1 MTADSTA
8 ADTTAETTGD
18 AAALAE
24 AQVARVANDP
34 AGRLG
39 LFHELYAP
47 ADGRSR
53 APHLPYRRAAHAF
66 MSWQLRR
73 GLLEPLDAPVP
84 GSPWWRAVNARLL
97 RDTAEA
103 RALAAGHD
111 GSPSSDS
118 VAAAVEFIR
127 RPSAR
132 RWYRAHNHSIVSAY
146 LAHRDLADQ
155 EGRVERFFINL
166 ALVRVLYAH
175 ALVAAPRLALGP
187 FAPVAPPLGDPRL
200 GMTAIFLSLSRV
212 LPATYPVGDDVRRF
226 IDDEHSFG
234 HLLDVGVIQPRI
246 GRLYDWS
253 AGELGIRALRDLV
266 DEGVPAYAWGV
277 SDHDASH
284 DPWRPRPSR
293 TARLARVVVR

>member
-1 MTADSTA
+1 MTADSAT
-8 ADTTAETTGD
+8 ADTAGD
-18 AAALAE
+18 AAALAT
-24 AQVARVANDP
+24 AQVARVADDP
-34 AGRLG
+34 RGRLA
-39 LFHELYAP
+39 LLHELYASP
-47 ADGRSR
+47 NGRSR

-73 GLLEPLDAPVP
+73 GLLEPLDAATP
-84 GSPWWRAVNARLL
+84 GSPWWRAVNAHLL
-97 RDTAEA
+97 QDTAEA
-103 RALAAGHD
+103 RALAAGHG

-118 VAAAVEFIR
+118 VQAAVEFIR

-146 LAHRDLADQ
+146 LAHRDLAER

-226 IDDEHSFG
+226 VEDEHSFG
-234 HLLDVGVIQPRI
+234 HLLDVGVIQPRVD
-246 GRLYDWS
+246 RLYDWS
-253 AGELGIRALRDLV
+253 AGELGIKALRGLV
-266 DEGVPAYAWGV
+266 SGGVPTYAW
-277 SDHDASH
+277 SAADDHGDH
-284 DPWRPRPSR
+284 DPWRPQPSR

>member
-1 MTADSTA
+1 MTADSA
-8 ADTTAETTGD
+8 ATDTTATTGN
-18 AAALAE
+18 AAALA
-24 AQVARVANDP
+24 ASQVARVADDP
-34 AGRLG
+34 EGRLA
-39 LFHELYAP
+39 LLHELYASHN
-47 ADGRSR
+47 GRGR
-53 APHLPYRRAAHAF
+53 DRHLPYRRAAHAF

-73 GLLEPLDAPVP
+73 GLLEPLDAATP

-97 RDTAEA
+97 HDTAEA
-103 RALAAGHD
+103 RALAAGRA
-111 GSPSSDS
+111 GSPSSHS
-118 VAAAVEFIR
+118 VAAGLEFMS

-146 LAHRDLADQ
+146 LAHWNLAEQ

-226 IDDEHSFG
+226 VADEHSFG

-246 GRLYDWS
+246 DRLYQWS
-253 AGELGIRALRDLV
+253 ADELGIPALRDLV
-266 DEGVPAYAWGV
+266 SGGVPTYAWGHA
-277 SDHDASH
+277 DD
-284 DPWRPRPSR
+284 DPAGDLWRPRPSR
-293 TARLARVVVR
+293 TARLARAVVR

>member
-1 MTADSTA
+1 MTADSTTGEAAAWA
-8 ADTTAETTGD
+8 AD
-18 AAALAE
+18 
-24 AQVARVANDP
+24 QVARVEDDP
-34 AGRLG
+34 HGRLM
-39 LFHELYAP
+39 LLHALYSSP
-47 ADGRSR
+47 DGGRGR
-53 APHLPYRRAAHAF
+53 HLPYRRAAHAF

-73 GLLEPLDAPVP
+73 GLLEPLDAAAP

-103 RALAAGHD
+103 RALADGHR
-111 GSPSSDS
+111 GTPSSDS
-118 VAAAVEFIR
+118 VAVGLEFIH

-146 LAHRDLADQ
+146 LAHRNLAERED
-155 EGRVERFFINL
+155 RIERFFINL

-187 FAPVAPPLGDPRL
+187 FAAVAPPLGDPRL

-226 IDDEHSFG
+226 VEAEHSFG

-246 GRLYDWS
+246 ERLYDWS
-253 AGELGIRALRDLV
+253 AAELGISALRGLV
-266 DEGVPAYAWGV
+266 ADDVPAYAWRQVDDESSG
-277 SDHDASH
+277 
-284 DPWRPRPSR
+284 DPWRPVPSR
-293 TARLARVVVR
+293 VARVARVIVR

>member
-1 MTADSTA
+1 MTTERAAEAA
-8 ADTTAETTGD
+8 ADW
-18 AAALAE
+18 AA
-24 AQVARVANDP
+24 AQVAEVVDDP
-34 AGRLG
+34 LGRLA
-39 LFHELYAP
+39 LLHQLYASQN
-47 ADGRSR
+47 GRGR
-53 APHLPYRRAAHAF
+53 DRHLPYRRAAHAF

-73 GLLEPLDAPVP
+73 GLLEPPDASAP

-97 RDTAEA
+97 HDTAEA
-103 RALAAGHD
+103 RALAAGHR

-118 VAAAVEFIR
+118 VQAGLEFVR

-146 LAHRDLADQ
+146 LAHQGLAER

-212 LPATYPVGDDVRRF
+212 LPATYPVGDDVLRF
-226 IDDEHSFG
+226 VEDEHSFG
-234 HLLDVGVIQPRI
+234 HLLDVGVIQPRVD
-246 GRLYDWS
+246 RLYQWS
-253 AGELGIRALRDLV
+253 AHELGIPEMAGLV
-266 DEGVPAYAWGV
+266 SEGVPTYAWAR
-277 SDHDASH
+277 SDDAQGH

-293 TARLARVVVR
+293 TARLARAVVR

>member
-1 MTADSTA
+1 MTADSTTA
-8 ADTTAETTGD
+8 NTTED
-18 AAALAE
+18 AAALA
-24 AQVARVANDP
+24 AAKVARVADDP
-34 AGRLG
+34 AGRLA
-39 LFHELYAP
+39 LLHELYASP
-47 ADGRSR
+47 TGRR
-53 APHLPYRRAAHAF
+53 RQRHLPYRRAAHAF

-73 GLLEPLDAPVP
+73 GLLEPLDAPTP
-84 GSPWWRAVNARLL
+84 GSAWWRAVNARLL
-97 RDTAEA
+97 HDTAEA
-103 RALAAGHD
+103 RALADGGA

-118 VAAAVEFIR
+118 VAAGLEFMG

-146 LAHRDLADQ
+146 LAHRDLAER

-226 IDDEHSFG
+226 VDDEHSFG
-234 HLLDVGVIQPRI
+234 HLLDIGVIQPRVD
-246 GRLYDWS
+246 RLYHWS
-253 AGELGIRALRDLV
+253 ADELGIPALRGLV
-266 DEGVPAYAWGV
+266 SGGVPTYAWGHAG
-277 SDHDASH
+277 D
-284 DPWRPRPSR
+284 DPAGDLWRPRPSR
-293 TARLARVVVR
+293 TARLARAVVR

>member
-1 MTADSTA
+1 MTADRAT
-8 ADTTAETTGD
+8 ADTAGD
-18 AAALAE
+18 ASALAT
-24 AQVARVANDP
+24 AQVARVADDP
-34 AGRLG
+34 RGRLA
-39 LFHELYAP
+39 LLHELYAST
-47 ADGRSR
+47 DGGSR

-73 GLLEPLDAPVP
+73 GLLEPLDAPTP

-97 RDTAEA
+97 QDTAEA
-103 RALAAGHD
+103 RALTAGHG

-118 VAAAVEFIR
+118 VEAAVEFIR
-127 RPSAR
+127 HPSAR

-146 LAHRDLADQ
+146 LAHRDLAER
-155 EGRVERFFINL
+155 EGRIERFFVNL

-212 LPATYPVGDDVRRF
+212 LPATYPLGDDVRRF
-226 IDDEHSFG
+226 VADEHSFG

-246 GRLYDWS
+246 DRLYDWS
-253 AGELGIRALRDLV
+253 AGELRIPALRSLV
-266 DEGVPAYAWGV
+266 SDGVPTYAWG
-277 SDHDASH
+277 SADDACGH

-293 TARLARVVVR
+293 IARLARLVVR

>member
-1 MTADSTA
+1 MTAERTT
-8 ADTTAETTGD
+8 ADTAGD
-18 AAALAE
+18 AAALAA
-24 AQVARVANDP
+24 AQVAQVADDP
-34 AGRLG
+34 QGRLA
-39 LFHELYAP
+39 LLHQLYASRN
-47 ADGRSR
+47 GRDPDR
-53 APHLPYRRAAHAF
+53 HLPYRRAAHAF

-73 GLLEPLDAPVP
+73 GLLEPLDAPAP

-97 RDTAEA
+97 HDTPEA
-103 RALAAGHD
+103 RAQVDGLD

-118 VAAAVEFIR
+118 VRTGLEFAL

-146 LAHRDLADQ
+146 LANRELAEQ
-155 EGRVERFFINL
+155 EDRVERFFINL

-212 LPATYPVGDDVRRF
+212 LPATYPVGDDVRQF
-226 IDDEHSFG
+226 VDDEHSFG

-246 GRLYDWS
+246 DRLYEWS
-253 AGELGIRALRDLV
+253 AEELGIEDLRGLV
-266 DEGVPAYAWGV
+266 SGGVPTYAWGRA
-277 SDHDASH
+277 DDALGH

-293 TARLARVVVR
+293 TARLARAVVR

>member
-1 MTADSTA
+1 MTADSTI
-8 ADTTAETTGD
+8 ED
-18 AAALAE
+18 AAAWAA
-24 AQVARVANDP
+24 AQVARVEDDG
-34 AGRLG
+34 AGRLA
-39 LFHELYAP
+39 LLHRLYVGN
-47 ADGRSR
+47 DGRDR
-53 APHLPYRRAAHAF
+53 HLPYRRAAHAF

-73 GLLEPLDAPVP
+73 GLLEPITGPTP
-84 GSPWWRAVNARLL
+84 GSPWWRAVNSRLL

-103 RALAAGHD
+103 TVLGRHG
-111 GSPSSDS
+111 GTPSSDS
-118 VAAAVEFIR
+118 VAVALEFIA

-146 LAHRDLADQ
+146 IEHRDLAER

-166 ALVRVLYAH
+166 ALMRVLYAH

-226 IDDEHSFG
+226 VDDEHSFG

-246 GRLYDWS
+246 ERLYNWS
-253 AGELGIRALRDLV
+253 AGELGIPALRDLV
-266 DEGVPAYAWGV
+266 IGDVPIYAW
-277 SDHDASH
+277 SPSED
-284 DPWRPRPSR
+284 DPDGDLWRPRPSR
-293 TARLARVVVR
+293 TARLARAVVG